1 MEVRWN
7 IFRAAHVQEAKK
19 VLGVRI
25 KSEKNK
31 SVSGKTLK
39 AVLERRKL
47 KEKIDTDFQ
56 INSYYYKVKPSGK
69 VSSKR

>member
-47 KEKIDTDFQ
+47 KEKIV
-56 INSYYYKVKPSGK
+56 NSYYYKVKPSGK